1 MKKLELTVIHDFE
14 KRISHKENLVSV
26 KIHKLKRP
34 FLVKA
39 SKAVGNSI

>member
-1 MKKLELTVIHDFE
+1 MKKLELTIIHDFA

-34 FLVKA
+34 FLEKA
-39 SKAVGNSI
+39 SEAVVNSI